1 MQSFVFKSREIVVVS
16 SLAEKLMALLRLSS
30 RSQKDETYIEPKS
43 EGGSRDII
51 G

>member
-1 MQSFVFKSREIVVVS
+1 MQSFVFKSPEIVVVS

-43 EGGSRDII
+43 EGGIEGI
-51 G
+51 